1 MSSAFLIIILKRVP
15 DIRRA
20 MVKVFI
26 EREKRSL
33 EEEFSGRISALL
45 EKVGVNAET
54 VVVVKNGEVVSEDE
68 RCAGDDEIRLL
79 SVISGG

>member
-1 MSSAFLIIILKRVP
+1 
-15 DIRRA
+15 

-26 EREKRSL
+26 EREKRSV
-33 EEEFSGRISALL
+33 EQEFSGRIRELL
-45 EKVGVNAET
+45 ARLSVNAET

-68 RCAGDDEIRLL
+68 RCSGRDELKLL